1 MSGSTR
7 QKDKLMFYVDF
18 PTKEI
23 KSMITER
30 YANEILTSISEFLL
44 NSLKFEELEETTGR
58 KDTKDSIQQRVS
70 IPGDSS

>member
-1 MSGSTR
+1 
-7 QKDKLMFYVDF
+7 MFLVDF

-58 KDTKDSIQQRVS
+58 KIKDSIQQRVS